1 MRRVFLSIPL
11 GSPRSPFSND
21 DVIIIHGREEINMCQ
36 VQKVQIRKN
45 DDLIG
50 FINRYMRG
58 GLYERLHKGS
68 LSSSSK
74 KSGSFHNTQ
83 CIGTYNPWLTIFQEI
98 QQVRT
103 NQF

>member
-1 MRRVFLSIPL
+1 
-11 GSPRSPFSND
+11 
-21 DVIIIHGREEINMCQ
+21 MCR
-36 VQKVQIRKN
+36 VQKVQIRNN

-74 KSGSFHNTQ
+74 KVAVSITHKALACTTHG
-83 CIGTYNPWLTIFQEI
+83 
-98 QQVRT
+98 
-103 NQF
+103 

>member
-1 MRRVFLSIPL
+1 
-11 GSPRSPFSND
+11 
-21 DVIIIHGREEINMCQ
+21 MCR
-36 VQKVQIRKN
+36 VQKVQIRNN

-50 FINRYMRG
+50 FINHYMRG

-74 KSGSFHNTQ
+74 KVADTQ
-83 CIGTYNPWLTIFQEI
+83 CLGTYNPWLTIFQEI
-98 QQVRT
+98 QQDRT